1 MKPKWVSE
9 LGLNW
14 DNIKIYNSPFKYAI
28 CDNFLEEYND
38 DLFPDD
44 KWCDDNLSGREN
56 DVTRAQSAINILK
69 DEKFF
74 SNSKRGEFFKNLLST
89 EFHDKVCEILE
100 IPLIGEEVD
109 VRKTV
114 GFYRIA
120 REAMVVEN
128 TYCEENILDV
138 HHDNEVTIWSGLLY
152 FSDSKHGS
160 FNIHNEDKSLHKTIP
175 IKKNRLVLT
184 RNSKTTL
191 HSVSPWLSKYTNRK
205 SYYITSE
212 FKNFGRN
219 KDRSPIG
226 ADELWINT

>member
-1 MKPKWVSE
+1 MIF
-9 LGLNW
+9 NW
-14 DNIKIYNSPFKYAI
+14 ENIEIYNTPFKYGI

-44 KWCDDNLSGREN
+44 KWCENTLSGREN
-56 DVTRAQSAINILK
+56 DVTRALSAIIILD
-69 DEKFF
+69 DERWFGAK
-74 SNSKRGEFFKNLLST
+74 GWEMEFYKSLLSS

-100 IPLIGEEVD
+100 IPLIGEKTN
-109 VRKTV
+109 VRKTI
-114 GFYRIA
+114 GDYRIA

-138 HHDNEVTIWSGLLY
+138 HHDNEVTIWSGSLY
-152 FSDSKHGS
+152 FSDSKDGS

-175 IKKNRLVLT
+175 IKKNRLILT
-184 RNSKTTL
+184 RNSSTTF
-191 HSVSPWLSKYTNRK
+191 HSVSPWLSKDTNRK

-219 KDRSPIG
+219 KDRSPID
-226 ADELWINT
+226 ATELWINT